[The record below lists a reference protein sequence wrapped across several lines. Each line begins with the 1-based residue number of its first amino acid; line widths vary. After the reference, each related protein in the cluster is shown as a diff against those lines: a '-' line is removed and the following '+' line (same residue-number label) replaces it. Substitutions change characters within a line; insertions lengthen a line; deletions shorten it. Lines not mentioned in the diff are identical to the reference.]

1 MHCAVTSVVEL
12 SAVVGGR
19 EDGHQLAPREELV
32 AVLHHLNDTHTHTHT
47 FTGEQAAEGCGWSR
61 AGAHLV
67 RSANEVQVMS
77 AQELSHHVLSEG
89 ERHPCTTHRGQGWM
103 LREDRSGQVSTSVV
117 LAPAHDVLVRV
128 RPQQV
133 AQQTRVGYVY
143 THTHT
148 YIPISI
154 QTHTHTYTM
163 RLIFN
168 ECLMGGPGT
177 RIIVIAITQP

>member
-1 MHCAVTSVVEL
+1 MHAL
-12 SAVVGGR
+12 R
-19 EDGHQLAPREELV
+19 RHQRCRTLRSSWGPRRWSPAGAARRTRSRPPPPERY
-32 AVLHHLNDTHTHTHT
+32 THTY
-47 FTGEQAAEGCGWSR
+47 TGEQAAEGCGWSR